1 MSNSGSPGQGL
12 DWLKQFMAACDGCH
26 FDAVN
31 QHWYDSTSNDV
42 SYFQQQIT
50 DAHSQTGLPVFV
62 GEFGFIGSDSDISEA
77 LNQV

>member
-1 MSNSGSPGQGL
+1 
-12 DWLKQFMAACDGCH
+12 MAACDGCH

-31 QHWYDSTSNDV
+31 QHWYDTSGNDLDL
-42 SYFQQQIT
+42 FQQQISA
-50 DAHSQTGLPVFV
+50 AHEQSGLPVFV